1 MPFARALSLAL
12 AVAALAGCRHVS
24 PQPLSA
30 DATADRIESRSLA
43 DPGLRDFL
51 AQQSGRAPDPWPQPR
66 WDLRDLTLAAL
77 YFSPELHV
85 ARAEADVAAAHVGS
99 QSQRP
104 NPTLSFFPQR
114 VANPESGVSPWVA
127 AVQLDWPIETAGKR
141 ARRRAAAQARASAAD
156 LAVGTVVGRLRSDVY
171 EAVAGDR
178 AAAQRAAS
186 LARCVELRSQ
196 RLVLLE
202 RRRALGEIAQVIVAP
217 ERIALARATGDQAAA
232 ERVRGEARAALA
244 ARVGTPSAALDA
256 VEIAFDLDLV
266 PAELEALDGARA
278 RRAALL
284 GRSDVLASLAEYDA
298 AEADLRLELAKQ
310 YPDLHIG
317 PGYEF
322 DQGADKWGLGVSL
335 ELPVVSRNQGGIDEA
350 LARRAEAAAR
360 FDALQTR
367 VIGEVDAAAAA
378 LDGAR
383 REAASARRLRE
394 QAEQGEARAQD
405 ALDKGAAD
413 RLGLL
418 DAELESE
425 LAAVALVDAQEGL
438 HRALAKLAR
447 VTELPEEI
455 GAPR

>member
-1 MPFARALSLAL
+1 MLLARALSLAL
-12 AVAALAGCRHVS
+12 AVAAVVGCRHVS

-30 DATADRIESRSLA
+30 DATADRIETRNLA

-51 AQQSGRAPDPWPQPR
+51 AQQSGRTPDPWPQTR

-77 YFSPELHV
+77 YFSPELRV
-85 ARAEADVAAAHVGS
+85 ARAEADVAAAHVGA
-99 QSQRP
+99 QSQPP

-141 ARRRAAAQARASAAD
+141 ARRRAAAEARASAAD
-156 LAVGTVVGRLRSDVY
+156 LAVRTAVWRLRSDVY

-178 AAAQRAAS
+178 AAALRAAS
-186 LARCVELRSQ
+186 LARSVELRSQ
-196 RLVLLE
+196 RIALLE
-202 RRRALGEIAQVIVAP
+202 RRRTVGEIAEVIVAP
-217 ERIALARATGDQAAA
+217 ERIALARATADHAAA
-232 ERVRGEARAALA
+232 ERVRAEARAALA
-244 ARVGTPSAALDA
+244 ARVGASRAALEA
-256 VEIAFDLDLV
+256 VEVAFDLDAL
-266 PAELEALDGARA
+266 PAELESFGGARA

-310 YPDLHIG
+310 YPDLHVG

-335 ELPVVSRNQGGIDEA
+335 ELPMLSQNQGGIDEA

-360 FDALQTR
+360 FEALQTR
-367 VIGEVDAAAAA
+367 VIREVDAAAAA

-383 REAASARRLRE
+383 AEVASMRQLQG
-394 QAEQGEARAQD
+394 QAEQGVVRAQD
-405 ALDKGAAD
+405 ALDEGAVD

-418 DAELESE
+418 DADLEAQV
-425 LAAVALVDAQEGL
+425 AAAALIDAQERL
-438 HRALAKLAR
+438 HLAVAELAR
-447 VTELPEEI
+447 VVEAPDP